1 MNQIVRIALYRALSA
16 VSLIFLSTFS
26 MALAAGTW
34 TQNSRMTEGGILL
47 QAASDG
53 SNIYVAG
60 GSSITGPK
68 ASFDL
73 YDTVND
79 QWRPLPPMPTARERF
94 GMAAFSGRIYVSGG
108 RARDVDED
116 TLSTSAALW
125 IFDTVSS
132 DWILKADMPTPRVD
146 HVMVNCEDKLYV
158 LGGTGEFSNRIYIYD
173 PAEDKWTTA
182 GATMKTP
189 RKNFGVARDGTSIYL
204 IGGITPGG
212 KLLDD
217 VDVFDTVSQ
226 TWTSR
231 ASLPK
236 PRAGLAAA
244 VIDGRLHVAGG
255 STPDPAQTFN
265 EHLSLGAGENAWR
278 TEPELPTA
286 RHSMA
291 YALAGNKWYVM
302 GGGSAAGFY
311 TLFSAADAV
320 ESYDI
325 N

>member
-1 MNQIVRIALYRALSA
+1 
-16 VSLIFLSTFS
+16 
-26 MALAAGTW
+26 
-34 TQNSRMTEGGILL
+34 
-47 QAASDG
+47 
-53 SNIYVAG
+53 
-60 GSSITGPK
+60 
-68 ASFDL
+68 
-73 YDTVND
+73 
-79 QWRPLPPMPTARERF
+79 
-94 GMAAFSGRIYVSGG
+94 
-108 RARDVDED
+108 
-116 TLSTSAALW
+116 
-125 IFDTVSS
+125 
-132 DWILKADMPTPRVD
+132 
-146 HVMVNCEDKLYV
+146 
-158 LGGTGEFSNRIYIYD
+158 
-173 PAEDKWTTA
+173 
-182 GATMKTP
+182 
-189 RKNFGVARDGTSIYL
+189 VARDGALIYL
-204 IGGITPGG
+204 VGGITAGG

-217 VDVFDTVSQ
+217 VDVFDTVAQ

-265 EHLSLGAGENAWR
+265 EHLSLGAGGNAWG